1 MTLNC
6 KYDVE
11 YYGKL
16 SACWGRGAIPRRG
29 CADEVIKS
37 DGTSVTSRL
46 SERYL
51 LQGDLESGDVS
62 LTIRRVEEA
71 DSGMYGCRV
80 DIPGWFND
88 HKHQITLTVEAGEEP
103 FLCLSFFLFFF
114 FWFFI

>member
-1 MTLNC
+1 VFSELLINLLAVFWLFLGCISADIITTVGTDVTLYC
-6 KYDVE
+6 KYDFG

-16 SACWGRGAIPRRG
+16 PVCWGRGPIPNRG
-29 CADEVIKS
+29 CAKQVIKS
-37 DGTSVTSRL
+37 DGTSITSRL

-51 LQGDLESGDVS
+51 LQGDLQDGDVS

-88 HKHQITLTVEAGEEP
+88 
-103 FLCLSFFLFFF
+103 
-114 FWFFI
+114 